1 MGGVRVCGVCVGW
14 GKGVEARAG
23 GRAKDG
29 RRAREGAW
37 RPCRC
42 RRRDRAPPRLAACIM
57 HTHTHIHMPCTCRA
71 HAMHTPSLAWL
82 RLGEQ
87 QQQPRRRGAEPRH
100 VPAYPLHMLCGMYHV
115 PAGRIEQSARSRAHG
130 YRYTSAVYGTQRCRV
145 QGAGCGVVQ
154 RGAGRMV
161 QDVQG
166 AKVQGVRAAAST
178 TDCESAQGRA
188 GLLPRRRVRGKTV
201 ASARWRWRAIHLR
214 TEGGWEDTVNH
225 CRS

>member
-1 MGGVRVCGVCVGW
+1 MRVWGVCGGE
-14 GKGVEARAG
+14 GRGTRRERGG
-23 GRAKDG
+23 GRRTG
-29 RRAREGAW
+29 GGHARGLG
-37 RPCRC
+37 
-42 RRRDRAPPRLAACIM
+42 DRAAAAEGIEHHLAWPHVSCIRIR
-57 HTHTHIHMPCTCRA
+57 TYICRA
-71 HAMHTPSLAWL
+71 HAVHTPSLAWL

-154 RGAGRMV
+154 RGAGCMV